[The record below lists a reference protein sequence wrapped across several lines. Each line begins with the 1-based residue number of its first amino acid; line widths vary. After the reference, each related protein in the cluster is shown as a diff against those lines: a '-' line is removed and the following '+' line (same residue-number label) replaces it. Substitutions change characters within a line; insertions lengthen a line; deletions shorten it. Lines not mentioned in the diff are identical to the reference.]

1 MYKRQVD
8 TTAPTAPT
16 GLTVTGTTAT
26 TVTLTWT
33 ASTDAVGVTGYDVYR
48 GTTLVGTVA
57 GTTYTDS
64 GLTAG
69 SGPTYTV
76 RARDAAGNV
85 SAASAAVTAIVRPA
99 SDTQAPTV
107 PTALTV
113 AAKTTS
119 SLSLSWTASTDNVGV
134 SGYDVYRGTA
144 LVGASSGTAYTDS
157 GLTGGT
163 AYTYTVRARD
173 VAGNTSAASAAVTAT
188 TTTGS
193 TGSGAACTAAWHT
206 DNSWNG
212 GFTASVTV
220 TSSGTVATKSW
231 IVTWTWAG
239 SEKVV
244 NGWNATLTSSGAVQ
258 TAVNAVYN
266 GSLAPSAATSF
277 GLQGA
282 ASGTLAAPVLTC
294 TAT

>member
-1 MYKRQVD
+1 
-8 TTAPTAPT
+8 
-16 GLTVTGTTAT
+16 VTGTTAT

-99 SDTQAPTV
+99 GDSQAPTV

-113 AAKTTS
+113 GTTTTS
-119 SLSLSWTASTDNVGV
+119 SVSLSWTASTDNVGV

-188 TTTGS
+188 TTIGS
-193 TGSGAACTAAWHT
+193 AGSGAACTAAWHT

-239 SEKVV
+239 SEKVL

-266 GSLAPSAATSF
+266 GPLAPSAATSF
-277 GLQGA
+277 GLQGS
-282 ASGTLAAPVLTC
+282 ASGTVTAPTLTC